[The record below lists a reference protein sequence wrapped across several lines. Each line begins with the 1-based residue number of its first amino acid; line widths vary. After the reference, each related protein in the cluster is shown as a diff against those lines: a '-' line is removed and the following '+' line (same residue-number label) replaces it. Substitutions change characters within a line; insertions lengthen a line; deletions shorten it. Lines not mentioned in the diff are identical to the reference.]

1 MPSTSAYRY
10 AQVKQELLEFIR
22 NCPAGS
28 PIPSRAELMERF
40 GVTRTTIDRAIS
52 ELIGERHLYSRKGSG
67 TFVAGGSQGLP
78 PPSAEVESWGIIIP
92 NIVSDTYPEILRGVE
107 DVCHDLGI
115 NLVICNTDYDPEK
128 QGRYIRKLIDS
139 GALGLIVV
147 PAPVTRESLCSLQM
161 LHEHHVPFVFCCR
174 GVEGVKAPKVVAN
187 DYYGGNIATRH
198 LLSLGWKR
206 PAYLGG
212 RHFAASEQRY
222 HGYLS
227 ALYEAGI
234 EVDREHVRFN
244 DDLSLLEFA
253 NGAMRALLDLPN
265 PPDSVVC
272 FNDKTAQG
280 VYRALQSAG
289 LTVGRDIAV
298 IGYDDTNICE
308 TLPVRLSSIGY
319 PKYEIGQTAARM
331 LMEIIKGK
339 RPLQQAMAVLPP
351 VLVARE
357 SCGEGSRIS

>member
-1 MPSTSAYRY
+1 MPSANAYRY
-10 AQVKQELLEFIR
+10 VQVKQEILRLIQS
-22 NCPAGS
+22 CPAGS

-52 ELIGERHLYSRKGSG
+52 ELIGEHHLHSRKGSG
-67 TFVAGGSQGLP
+67 TFVAGRGDGLP
-78 PPSAEVESWGIIIP
+78 PPPANVDSWGIIIP
-92 NIVSDTYPEILRGVE
+92 NILSDTYPGILRGVE

-128 QGRYIRKLIDS
+128 QDRYIRKLIDS
-139 GALGLIVV
+139 KVRGLIVV

-174 GVEGVKAPKVVAN
+174 GIEGVKAPKVVAN
-187 DYYGGNIATRH
+187 DYFGGNIATRH
-198 LLSLGWKR
+198 LLNLGWKR

-212 RHFAASEQRY
+212 RLFANSEQRY

-227 ALYEAGI
+227 ALYEAGL
-234 EVDREHVRFN
+234 EAAGEYARFGE
-244 DDLSLLEFA
+244 DKSLQEFA
-253 NGAMRALLDLPN
+253 CDAMRALLNLPN

-280 VYRALQSAG
+280 VYRALQLAG
-289 LTVGRDIAV
+289 LTAGRDIAV

-308 TLPVRLSSIGY
+308 TLPVRLSSIKY
-319 PKYEIGQTAARM
+319 PKYEIGQKAAGM
-331 LMEIIKGK
+331 LMEIIQGK
-339 RPLQQAMAVLPP
+339 RPSQQAVVVLPP
-351 VLVARE
+351 ALVARE
-357 SCGEGSRIS
+357 SCGEKIRR